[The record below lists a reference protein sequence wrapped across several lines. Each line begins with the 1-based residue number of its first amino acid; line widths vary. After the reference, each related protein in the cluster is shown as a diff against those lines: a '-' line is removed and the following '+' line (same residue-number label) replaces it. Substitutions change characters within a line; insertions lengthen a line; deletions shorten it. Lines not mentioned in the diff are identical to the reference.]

1 MRRKV
6 GLLGGTFNPPHVGH
20 LIIANE
26 VLEALELDEV
36 RFMPNKTPPHKQMDE
51 GVSEEDRVRML
62 SVAIDHHPKFRL
74 ELIEMERDG
83 KSYTYDTIRLLK
95 EREPETDF
103 YFIIGGDMIEY
114 LPKWYKVDELCQL
127 VTFVGVKRPSY
138 STETPYPVRSIDTP
152 EIHLSSSLLRQKAAM
167 NGTLKYLLPEKVI
180 AYIKE
185 NQLYEPRTGIKD
197 REGTDH

>member
-1 MRRKV
+1 MRKKV

-51 GVSEEDRVRML
+51 RVSEEDRIGML
-62 SVAIDHHPKFRL
+62 SVAIDNHPKFQL
-74 ELIEMERDG
+74 ELIEMERNG
-83 KSYTYDTIRLLK
+83 KSYTYDTIKLLK
-95 EREPETDF
+95 EREPKTDF

-114 LPKWYKVDELCQL
+114 LPKWYQIDKLCQL
-127 VTFVGVKRPSY
+127 VTFVGVRRPGY
-138 STETPYPVRSIDTP
+138 SVETSYPVRLIDTP
-152 EIHLSSSLLRQKAAM
+152 EIHLSSSLLREKAAT
-167 NGTLKYLLPEKVI
+167 NGTLRYLLPDQVI

-185 NQLYEPRTGIKD
+185 NQLYEPRTGI
-197 REGTDH
+197 TDCERADH

>member
-74 ELIEMERDG
+74 ELIEMERNG
-83 KSYTYDTIRLLK
+83 KSYTYDTIQLLK
-95 EREPETDF
+95 EREPEIDF

-127 VTFVGVKRPSY
+127 VTFVGVKRPGY
-138 STETPYPVRSIDTP
+138 STETPYPVHLIDTP
-152 EIHLSSSLLRQKAAM
+152 EIHLSSSLLRQKAAT

-185 NQLYEPRTGIKD
+185 NQLYEPRAGIKD
-197 REGTDH
+197 CEGTDH

>member
-36 RFMPNKTPPHKQMDE
+36 RFMPNKIPPHKQMDT

-62 SVAIDHHPKFRL
+62 SVAIDHHPKLHL

-83 KSYTYDTIRLLK
+83 KSYTYDTIQLLK

-127 VTFVGVKRPSY
+127 VTFVGVKRPGY
-138 STETPYPVRSIDTP
+138 STETSYPVHLIDTP
-152 EIHLSSSLLRQKAAM
+152 EVHLSSSLLRQKAAT

-197 REGTDH
+197 REGTDY